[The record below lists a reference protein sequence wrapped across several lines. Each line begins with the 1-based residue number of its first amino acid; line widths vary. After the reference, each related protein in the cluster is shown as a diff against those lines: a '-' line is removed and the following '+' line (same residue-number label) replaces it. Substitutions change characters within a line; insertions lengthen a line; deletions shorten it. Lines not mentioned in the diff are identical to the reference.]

1 ATYIKHT
8 TSLLVDKPSINNN
21 KNKLDIQR
29 KSKKSLRLTF
39 LKVNTSSFLNL
50 SGINSS
56 GFFEYFDE

>member
-39 LKVNTSSFLNL
+39 LK
-50 SGINSS
+50 
-56 GFFEYFDE
+56 